1 MQRHIRLRLHGT
13 RLPRGYTV
21 SLRLPSANN
30 HDGKRP
36 PRKKRRRKAPN
47 TINTVEPET
56 TDSEQP
62 TSVPLDSYSSEQ
74 TVDSATE
81 AADAAAA
88 SDNEED
94 ETIRANNAYPGAR
107 NTIGSIHQRYWFLT
121 LDRQSSGFA
130 KAHTGPHRGRWVPS
144 KLPSDKDGALHG
156 NGFKPF
162 FVRGRDHERS
172 IITGRLAADVMED
185 EGIKNYG
192 GRKMWR
198 PILE

>member
-1 MQRHIRLRLHGT
+1 M
-13 RLPRGYTV
+13 
-21 SLRLPSANN
+21 
-30 HDGKRP
+30 
-36 PRKKRRRKAPN
+36 
-47 TINTVEPET
+47 EPET
-56 TDSEQP
+56 TDSDQEISAQP
-62 TSVPLDSYSSEQ
+62 NSHSPEQ
-74 TVDSATE
+74 TVESATG

-94 ETIRANNAYPGAR
+94 ETIRANNAYPGAH

-130 KAHTGPHRGRWVPS
+130 KARTGPHRGRWVPS
-144 KLPSDKDGALHG
+144 KLLSDKDGALHD
-156 NGFKPF
+156 NGFEPF
-162 FVRGRDHERS
+162 FVRGREHERS
-172 IITGRLAADVMED
+172 IVTGRLAVDVMED